1 MNDIISLCPL
11 LVVRGA
17 AQAIEF
23 YQRALGARL
32 LARYEHGAERRISH
46 ADLGLGD
53 ARLSVTEEL
62 RAWNSDAPAS
72 LGGSPVVLQLG
83 VSDAAAA
90 VHSLCAAGA
99 SVVFPLQTFAG
110 ESMARVRDPWGHLWV
125 VRQLLEEL
133 SLEEIQRRRDEL
145 FAELPPSATPPATTP
160 AAATPAPAATESRAC
175 TGELTPKEGWT
186 IESAPPAGQAPN
198 ASPAPGRHAARIHL
212 VIGPV
217 GAGKSTFALNL
228 AERLAQERGALRLT
242 LDDWMVTL
250 FRPDRPETGL
260 LVWYRER
267 AQRCIDQIWKLTQ
280 QLTARG
286 DDVVLEIGLLQREE
300 RLRFYERVSE
310 AGLALTLHVLDAA
323 RDVRRAR
330 VLERNRSQG
339 ATFSMIVPPEIF
351 ELASDLW
358 QAPDSDE
365 CAERDV
371 RFLRT
376 DAGGV

>member
-1 MNDIISLCPL
+1 M
-11 LVVRGA
+11 
-17 AQAIEF
+17 
-23 YQRALGARL
+23 ARL
-32 LARYEHGAERRISH
+32 
-46 ADLGLGD
+46 
-53 ARLSVTEEL
+53 
-62 RAWNSDAPAS
+62 
-72 LGGSPVVLQLG
+72 
-83 VSDAAAA
+83 
-90 VHSLCAAGA
+90 
-99 SVVFPLQTFAG
+99 
-110 ESMARVRDPWGHLWV
+110 RDPWGHLWV

-133 SLEEIQRRRDEL
+133 SIEEIQRRRDEL
-145 FAELPPSATPPATTP
+145 FAELPQFTS
-160 AAATPAPAATESRAC
+160 
-175 TGELTPKEGWT
+175 ELTPKEGWT
-186 IESAPPAGQAPN
+186 IESAPAAGQAPN
-198 ASPAPGRHAARIHL
+198 ASPAPGRYAARIHL

-228 AERLAQERGALRLT
+228 TERLAQTRAALRLT

-267 AQRCIDQIWKLTQ
+267 TQRCIDQIWKLAQ

-330 VLERNRSQG
+330 VLERNVSQG
-339 ATFSMIVPPEIF
+339 STFSMVVPPEIF

-358 QAPDSDE
+358 QAPDSEE

-371 RFLRT
+371 HFLRT
-376 DAGGV
+376 DAGGA